1 MLHVHGALWQVETDK
16 ATVDFEAQEEGFV
29 AKVLVEAGSNVLLGT
44 PIAITVS
51 PGDADMAVLATA
63 GTHVHIQTRM
73 LVLQWMCG

>member
-1 MLHVHGALWQVETDK
+1 METDK

-51 PGDADMAVLATA
+51 GGDAGMTVLPTV
-63 GTHVHIQTRM
+63 GTLVHVQTRM
-73 LVLQWMCG
+73 LALQWMCG